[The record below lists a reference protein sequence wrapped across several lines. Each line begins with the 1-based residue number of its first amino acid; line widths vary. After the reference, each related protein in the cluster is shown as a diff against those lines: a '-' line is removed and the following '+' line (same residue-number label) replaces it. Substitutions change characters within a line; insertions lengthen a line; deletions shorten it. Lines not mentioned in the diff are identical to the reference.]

1 VKWGAGG
8 NGRKKANS
16 YLLVNCKRT
25 SKG

>member
-8 NGRKKANS
+8 NGRKKDNS